1 MRLHVHDL
9 LLAYAHLCIVSCN
22 PASLLKLMQTLLPP
36 GPRPNK
42 TEKYL
47 LYDSALLLLSFLPG
61 YQIVSSPPSR
71 LILSVKYSPVI
82 HIHSAQEPFSD
93 VPRCLL

>member
-1 MRLHVHDL
+1 MHLCVHDL
-9 LLAYAHLCIVSCN
+9 SLACAHLCIVSCN
-22 PASLLKLMQTLLPP
+22 PASLLKPMQTLLPP

-61 YQIVSSPPSR
+61 YQIVSFPPAR
-71 LILSVKYSPVI
+71 LIPSEI
-82 HIHSAQEPFSD
+82 
-93 VPRCLL
+93 